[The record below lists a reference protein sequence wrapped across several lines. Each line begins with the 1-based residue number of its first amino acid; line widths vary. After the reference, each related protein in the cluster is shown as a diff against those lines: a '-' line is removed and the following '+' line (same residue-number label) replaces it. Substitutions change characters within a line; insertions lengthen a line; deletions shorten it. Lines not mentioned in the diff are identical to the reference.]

1 VTWPKPAGDSYVNWW
16 KQEKA
21 LMVSQLPR
29 QWRIHCLGP
38 EDERFDTYRE
48 ELRREAQQ
56 WIDRA
61 RNELLAQ

>member
-1 VTWPKPAGDSYVNWW
+1 
-16 KQEKA
+16 
-21 LMVSQLPR
+21 MVSQLPR